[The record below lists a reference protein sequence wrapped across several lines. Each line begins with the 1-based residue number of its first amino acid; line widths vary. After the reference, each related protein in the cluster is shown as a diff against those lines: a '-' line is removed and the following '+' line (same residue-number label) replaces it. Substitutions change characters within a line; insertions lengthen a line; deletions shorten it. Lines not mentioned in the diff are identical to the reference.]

1 MVYFECQGCSET
13 LKKPAVRKHLNSR
26 CRGCAVTCVDCG
38 TCFPDPEWEA
48 HTSCI
53 SEAKKYQ
60 GALYDASKGDKVP
73 KGQAKQSAWT
83 ENLTKALDLAKAS
96 ADSELAT
103 MMEKIVGGEFVW
115 VES

>member
-13 LKKPAVRKHLNSR
+13 LKKPAVRKHLAR
-26 CRGCAVTCVDCG
+26 CCGQSVTCVDCG
-38 TCFPDPEWEA
+38 VTFYGDDWDK

-60 GALYDASKGDKVP
+60 GALYDAEKGEKMP

-83 ENLTKALDLAKAS
+83 ENLSKAL
-96 ADSELAT
+96 ELARGKGGEIAG
-103 MMEKIVGGEFVW
+103 MMEKIVGSSICW
-115 VES
+115 NLI